1 MANTA
6 TLQEFING
14 MVDRG
19 VGDIDTNSLTILV
32 GTGLAYAL
40 DLGGATGGTFKLSYA
55 GEETGAL
62 DYDFDDTEIE
72 AEIEGLDAVGDGE
85 GSVSGESGEF
95 VVQFSGDNRF
105 TRNVLTVSDDSTT
118 GGTGVTVTPIA
129 TTDASML
136 GLVEQ
141 MMASLAT
148 EFNDDAEE
156 DRVALD
162 VFQDLWEAAAVL
174 QANVR

>member
-1 MANTA
+1 MANSA

-19 VGDIDTNSLTILV
+19 VGTIDTNALAILV

-40 DLGGATGGTFKLSYA
+40 DTGGATGGTFKLSYD

-62 DYDFDDTEIE
+62 DYDFTNSEIDTEL
-72 AEIEGLDAVGDGE
+72 EGLDTIGASEVA
-85 GSVSGESGEF
+85 VSGSAGEF
-95 VVQFSGDNRF
+95 VVQFSGDQRL
-105 TRNVLTVSDDSTT
+105 TRKILTVSDDSTT

-129 TTDASML
+129 STDASML

-141 MMASLAT
+141 MLVSLAT
-148 EFNDDAEE
+148 EFANDAEE